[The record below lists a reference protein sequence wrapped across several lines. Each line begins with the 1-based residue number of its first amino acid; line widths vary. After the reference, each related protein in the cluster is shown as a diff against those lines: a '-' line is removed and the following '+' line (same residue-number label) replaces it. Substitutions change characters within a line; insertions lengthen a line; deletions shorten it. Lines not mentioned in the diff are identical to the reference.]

1 MQNRTTGIVVTV
13 IAVLLCGCP
22 GLLMACVGP
31 LLAVVSFVPGAEID
45 IFGSSEPQS
54 ALTAGIGFLLMGL
67 VLIVITALIGFF
79 SLRRKPAP
87 NKPAKTVVDVVAE
100 APVSPVTPEAPV
112 APEAAETRRITG
124 EDRLP
129 PTS

>member
-22 GLLMACVGP
+22 GLVMACVGP

-67 VLIVITALIGFF
+67 VLIVITALVGFF
-79 SLRRKPAP
+79 SLRRKPGQ
-87 NKPAKTVVDVVAE
+87 NKPANAVVDVVAE

>member
-1 MQNRTTGIVVTV
+1 MIKNIVLLGSTGSIGRNVL
-13 IAVLLCGCP
+13 AVLRENQDHFRLIG
-22 GLLMACVGP
+22 MA
-31 LLAVVSFVPGAEID
+31 A
-45 IFGSSEPQS
+45 GSKY
-54 ALTAGIGFLLMGL
+54 MGL